1 MPTST
6 AKRTVPAAART
17 SRRGRDRRL
26 EIIKAARDVFLERGF
41 LGASTDE
48 ILTRSGGSKET
59 LYAHFGSKLG
69 LFREVIT
76 AELQLIFAT
85 VTSKAGETPI
95 DGLRLAGRAFVRQ
108 AMQPEKIRLM
118 RILIAEGVRIPELT
132 EQLHDTAYVQI
143 KQLFIERIERV
154 QAAGEFTG
162 DSAATLAEVFLD
174 LLQGETV
181 FRTLLEPQFRMSARE
196 LDAHS
201 DRSLERLARLARQP
215 S

>member
-162 DSAATLAEVFLD
+162 DSAATLAEGRFPNRHD
-174 LLQGETV
+174 
-181 FRTLLEPQFRMSARE
+181 
-196 LDAHS
+196 LDAAAPALHQ
-201 DRSLERLARLARQP
+201 RAILLERLNELQDAADIVDGRLAHLF
-215 S
+215 